1 MEIVNFLQQLFQ
13 QNGMIGLIIGFLIL
27 GPGFTFL
34 RTRTIRVEAEAK
46 AQELVNEFARQERQ
60 RADRL
65 EEQLRTTL
73 RKLETTEDEVSR
85 LRLKLIE
92 NQSKLETMPSLR
104 RQIRKLN
111 CRVSELETV
120 VEQKTLENDELR
132 RVLDQRKIGIQEN
145 EPLQT

>member
-13 QNGMIGLIIGFLIL
+13 QNGMAGLIIGFLIL

-34 RTRTIRVEAEAK
+34 RTRTLRVEAEAK

-73 RKLETTEDEVSR
+73 HKLETTEDEVSR
-85 LRLKLIE
+85 LRLKIIE
-92 NQSKLETMPSLR
+92 NQTKLETMPSLR

-111 CRVSELETV
+111 RRVSELETV
-120 VEQKTLENDELR
+120 VEQKTLENDQLR
-132 RVLDQRKIGIQEN
+132 RSLEQASPTREN
-145 EPLQT
+145 SLPEA

>member
-1 MEIVNFLQQLFQ
+1 MA
-13 QNGMIGLIIGFLIL
+13 GLIIGFLIL

-60 RADRL
+60 RSDRL

-85 LRLKLIE
+85 LRLKIIE
-92 NQSKLETMPSLR
+92 NQAKLETMPSLR

-111 CRVSELETV
+111 RRVSELETV
-120 VEQKTLENDELR
+120 VE
-132 RVLDQRKIGIQEN
+132 
-145 EPLQT
+145 